1 MKPAPLHCSCAGAH
15 FSTVFTYTAPP
26 EGEIQFRFSTS
37 GAYRREVLSCE
48 VCGHF
53 VSIHDMDEGTLYAG
67 DYLDATYCDD
77 DGLRRTFE
85 RIAGLEP
92 SRSDNHGRVRR
103 ILEFASAHLARRS
116 RPSVLDVGSG
126 LCIFLHRMK
135 AAGWD
140 CTALDPDPR
149 AVRHAMDVVGVRG
162 VGGDFLVIEDLG
174 RFDVIAFNKV
184 LEHVHDPVA
193 MLRRAHR
200 CLARGGFVYV
210 EVPDG
215 EAAVTEGPEREE
227 FFIEHWHVFSAA
239 SVALLASRA
248 GFAVRALERLREPSA
263 KFTLRAFLTPAAPPA
278 EAT

>member
-103 ILEFASAHLARRS
+103 ILESYSRSNHWFKAAAPAATRGTRAGARRRRG
-116 RPSVLDVGSG
+116 RPGG
-126 LCIFLHRMK
+126 
-135 AAGWD
+135 
-140 CTALDPDPR
+140 R
-149 AVRHAMDVVGVRG
+149 A
-162 VGGDFLVIEDLG
+162 
-174 RFDVIAFNKV
+174 
-184 LEHVHDPVA
+184 
-193 MLRRAHR
+193 
-200 CLARGGFVYV
+200 
-210 EVPDG
+210 
-215 EAAVTEGPEREE
+215 
-227 FFIEHWHVFSAA
+227 
-239 SVALLASRA
+239 
-248 GFAVRALERLREPSA
+248 
-263 KFTLRAFLTPAAPPA
+263 
-278 EAT
+278 